1 MFLCTYQVL
10 LIFQNIENNM
20 KEKIK
25 IWLVNLLFWVIFK
38 IDKTV
43 ILTLFSGKVLD
54 NNDTVENV

>member
-1 MFLCTYQVL
+1 
-10 LIFQNIENNM
+10 M